1 MNVFLAQ
8 DLSVYQLAL
17 GVKAPL
23 QPLPLSP
30 ATVLSLV
37 RAQIDLLIEQQ
48 IAATLLIK
56 LPPGKIWHTEIQRY
70 HQQFSGSCVIFTCD
84 DGEWGVGSG
93 EWGVGGLG
101 GVGGVGGES
110 ASPTSP
116 TSHHLRV
123 HLMPNS
129 QLRREYFLMVL
140 SLQFCSLIFAYRP
153 PKRGKTILGK
163 VNSPKTPPL
172 LAMTTVEGR
181 VIQRVLDGIKQSM
194 PPESSLLVLS
204 DFMCPPAP
212 KLTLMSQLLAK
223 QLQRQDEINRQ
234 ITSQRIAAVQQQNQK
249 LHHKAQLKDEYL
261 NTVCQELRTPL
272 THMKTAL
279 SLLNSPNLKILQRQ
293 RYLQMLSTQCDRQNS
308 LLTGVLELVRLEHNL
323 ERMALESV
331 HLSDVVPG
339 VVSTYQP
346 LAQEKGI
353 MLAYTVPTD
362 LPPVWCV
369 SGGLKQIVINLLS
382 NSIKFTPHGGEV
394 WVRGRVQGDRVQLEF
409 RDTGIGIAESEISK
423 IFDCFYRV
431 RPPATEDPNGVGLGL
446 TIVQQFLWRCGGS
459 ISVQSKLSEG
469 SIFTVQLA
477 IAT

>member
-1 MNVFLAQ
+1 
-8 DLSVYQLAL
+8 
-17 GVKAPL
+17 
-23 QPLPLSP
+23 
-30 ATVLSLV
+30 
-37 RAQIDLLIEQQ
+37 
-48 IAATLLIK
+48 
-56 LPPGKIWHTEIQRY
+56 
-70 HQQFSGSCVIFTCD
+70 
-84 DGEWGVGSG
+84 
-93 EWGVGGLG
+93 
-101 GVGGVGGES
+101 
-110 ASPTSP
+110 
-116 TSHHLRV
+116 
-123 HLMPNS
+123 
-129 QLRREYFLMVL
+129 
-140 SLQFCSLIFAYRP
+140 
-153 PKRGKTILGK
+153 
-163 VNSPKTPPL
+163 
-172 LAMTTVEGR
+172 MTTVEGR
-181 VIQRVLDGIKQSM
+181 VIQRVLDGIKQSI
-194 PPESSLLVLS
+194 PPESSPIVLT

-353 MLAYTVPTD
+353 MLAYTVPTE

-382 NSIKFTPHGGEV
+382 NSIKFTPDGGEV